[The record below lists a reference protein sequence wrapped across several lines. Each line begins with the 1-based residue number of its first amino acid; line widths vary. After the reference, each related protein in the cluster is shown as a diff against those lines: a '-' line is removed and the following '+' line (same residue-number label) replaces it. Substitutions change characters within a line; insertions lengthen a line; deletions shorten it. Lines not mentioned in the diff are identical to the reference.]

1 MEYCNEDFTILSLI
15 PIEIMNN
22 KTMIKLI
29 KIGLNYYNNECLE
42 FDTKDI
48 ISHKCLK
55 DQLYK
60 LYSIEK
66 IDNKNYIINFYS

>member
-22 KTMIKLI
+22 KIMIRLI
-29 KIGLNYYNNECLE
+29 EIGLNYYNHKCLE
-42 FDTKDI
+42 CDIKDI

-60 LYSIEK
+60 LYYIEK
-66 IDNKNYIINFYS
+66 IENKSYIINFYS

>member
-29 KIGLNYYNNECLE
+29 KIGLDYYNNDCLE
-42 FDTKDI
+42 SDTSYI
-48 ISHKCLK
+48 ISKKHLK
-55 DQLYK
+55 DQLHK
-60 LYSIEK
+60 LYSIQK
-66 IDNKNYIINFYS
+66 INNKSYIINFYS